1 VSNKPRFIMC
11 NCTGQCPGFAKLD
24 LWAFLNRVREQLD
37 VEYAIL
43 HPQLCVDDGDR
54 FLADIIKPGAHYI
67 IGACDPR
74 MQKKM
79 FDGIFKEKGL
89 DMASAVTS
97 LDLRDM
103 TADEAYAKVKEAV
116 AQVSQAQPA

>member
-1 VSNKPRFIMC
+1 MC

>member
-1 VSNKPRFIMC
+1 MSNKPRFIMC